1 MINQMESDQYFG
13 DLDEETRYSMKAAP
27 RRWLGLFAGLVVGTV
42 LGILS
47 SNTFVEFGFWI
58 LLGCS
63 IACVSWVIVFLASLV
78 GGLLCNRLGL
88 RARTLPRIF
97 RFLGIL
103 IASFGFTCL
112 MGMLFKS
119 RGLGIGL
126 TLAPMMFFICVYW
139 TKPRGQSFGLMSILL
154 VGALFFITSF
164 KIFTVP
170 PLKKLPAALKKDD
183 SLHDRGDLIRVLTLN
198 LRGSGILQKEGIKD
212 PQRLAQVMR
221 PLDVDVVLLQGLK
234 SKEFLSGLVSELGK
248 EWSVN
253 TVPSEDNSTA
263 ILSKFEGQLE
273 SLEESNYGITIF
285 GILRGN
291 EVIRF
296 VSCEPVPGKSSRVRR
311 EMVDW
316 LLSECRKSGEA
327 VVVAGNFYFNPN
339 DRWNLVAPILTDSI
353 SIDRA
358 SWKSLG
364 LLGDVI
370 SYRASDPFGDFSWKL
385 HKNREW
391 IVVDPSIEIVE
402 TSLPG
407 ISVDEGNALVLSLKP
422 TLKKSSGTEEGPG
435 VSF

>member
-1 MINQMESDQYFG
+1 MESDQYFG

-27 RRWLGLFAGLVVGTV
+27 RRWLGLFAGLVVGAV

-47 SNTFVEFGFWI
+47 SGTFVEFGFWI

-63 IACVSWVIVFLASLV
+63 VACVSWVIVLLVSLV
-78 GGLLCNRLGL
+78 GGSLCNRLGL

-103 IASFGFTCL
+103 IASIGFTCL
-112 MGMLFKS
+112 LGVLFKS

-126 TLAPMMFFICVYW
+126 TLAPAIFFICVYW
-139 TKPRGQSFGLMSILL
+139 TKPRGQGIGLISILL
-154 VGALFFITSF
+154 VGAMFFITSL
-164 KIFTVP
+164 KLFTVSPLQKP
-170 PLKKLPAALKKDD
+170 PLSLKKDD
-183 SLHDRGDLIRVLTLN
+183 GRHDRGDLIRVLTLN
-198 LRGSGILQKEGIKD
+198 LRGSGIFKKEGIKD
-212 PQRLAQVMR
+212 PLRLAQVMR
-221 PLDVDVVLLQGLK
+221 PLDIDVVLLQGLK
-234 SKEFLSGLVSELGK
+234 SKEFLSALVSELGK

-253 TVPSEDNSTA
+253 TVPEEDGSTA
-263 ILSKFEGQLE
+263 ILSKLEGQLE
-273 SLEESNYGITIF
+273 SLEMPNYGITIF

-296 VSCEPVPGKSSRVRR
+296 VSCEPVPGKSSRSRR

-316 LLSECRKSGEA
+316 LLSECRKSGES

-339 DRWNLVAPILTDSI
+339 DRWNLISPMLTDSI

-358 SWKSLG
+358 SWRSLG
-364 LLGDVI
+364 LLGNVI

-391 IVVDPSIEIVE
+391 IVVDPSIGIVE

-422 TLKKSSGTEEGPG
+422 ALKKSSESEDGPG

>member
-1 MINQMESDQYFG
+1 MESDQYFG

-27 RRWLGLFAGLVVGTV
+27 RRWLGLFAGLVVGAV

-47 SNTFVEFGFWI
+47 SGTFVEFGFWI

-63 IACVSWVIVFLASLV
+63 VACVSWVIVLLVSLV
-78 GGLLCNRLGL
+78 GGSLCNRLGL

-103 IASFGFTCL
+103 IASIGFTCL
-112 MGMLFKS
+112 LGVLFKS

-126 TLAPMMFFICVYW
+126 TLAPAIFFICVYW
-139 TKPRGQSFGLMSILL
+139 TKPRGQGIGLMSILL
-154 VGALFFITSF
+154 VGALFFVTSL
-164 KIFTVP
+164 KLFTVP
-170 PLKKLPAALKKDD
+170 PLQKSPSSLKKNDG
-183 SLHDRGDLIRVLTLN
+183 LHDRGDLIRVLTLN
-198 LRGSGILQKEGIKD
+198 LRGSGIFQKEGIKD
-212 PQRLAQVMR
+212 PLRLARVMR
-221 PLDVDVVLLQGLK
+221 PLDIDVVLLQGLK
-234 SKEFLSGLVSELGK
+234 SKEFLSALVSELGK

-253 TVPSEDNSTA
+253 TVPEEDGSTA
-263 ILSKFEGQLE
+263 ILSKLEGQLE
-273 SLEESNYGITIF
+273 SLEMPNYGITIF

-296 VSCEPVPGKSSRVRR
+296 VSCEPVPGKSSRSRR

-316 LLSECRKSGEA
+316 LLSECRKSGES

-339 DRWNLVAPILTDSI
+339 DRWNLISPMLTDSI

-358 SWKSLG
+358 SWRSLG
-364 LLGDVI
+364 LLGNVI
-370 SYRASDPFGDFSWKL
+370 SYSASDPFGDFSWKL

-391 IVVDPSIEIVE
+391 IVVDPSIGIVE

-422 TLKKSSGTEEGPG
+422 ALKKSSESEDGPG